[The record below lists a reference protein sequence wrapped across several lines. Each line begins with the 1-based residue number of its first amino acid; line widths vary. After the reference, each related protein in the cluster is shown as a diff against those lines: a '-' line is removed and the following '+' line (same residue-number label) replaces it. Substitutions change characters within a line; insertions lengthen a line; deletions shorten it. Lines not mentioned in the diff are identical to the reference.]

1 MMHSKDKY
9 EVNPQSRATLSDRL
23 SSYYGN
29 FRSILLGR
37 RSTYDVDE
45 TFPTADDSHPSTFKE
60 KETIAEEISLRP
72 KCLDLQ
78 RTMNREAHRTS
89 SYEIPNLILRRGQTF
104 DMSIAFDRVF
114 SEQDDTFTLQFVT
127 GRKPM
132 QSKGTVIS
140 VHKAREV
147 NPGSWGYQITEI
159 DEKKVSIKVCTSAS
173 AIVGKYQLFVDT
185 VHKLKDGASQKC
197 RYCHPDD
204 IFVIFNPWCVGDS
217 VYLEEETHREE
228 FVLNETGRIW
238 MGTVGKFCVRPW
250 NFAQFDDVCL
260 MAALSMM
267 EKSELGDPARGNPL
281 LVVKALS
288 RVINNNERDGGV
300 LVGNW
305 SGKYDDGISPYAWNG
320 SSSILE
326 EFLKKRKGVKY
337 GQCWTFSAIATTVF
351 RALGIPTRC
360 ITNFRSAHDSD
371 YSIQI
376 DNFWTPEGRPR
387 KMMDDTI
394 WDFHVWNES
403 WFRRPDLPEGY
414 DGWQAFDPTP
424 QECYEGV
431 FTCGPC
437 PVRAIRNGDLYLG
450 YDTKFLFAEVNGDRV
465 FWTVDSEGNMTPVF
479 KDIDVVG
486 KFMSTKAVNT
496 ISRDDVTSKYKHE
509 TVSIEKADVITKA
522 NGFCG
527 RTDVT
532 IQKPSASDVVFSL
545 SGDVQKSG
553 DMEIELKMANNS
565 EEPRIVEVYMI
576 AVATK
581 YTAVPLIELKESNST
596 NVLEPRKDSVSS
608 LSLKGTEYL
617 STLDADS
624 HISLY
629 VMATVKETSQV
640 YLKREIYRVEQP
652 NLELKT
658 EGSAVVG
665 KPFDVIVKLVNP
677 LSVPL
682 TGGSLCMEGPGMVK
696 PSSVKI
702 KKSIGPNEEF
712 RETIQVKP
720 RRAGRREII
729 ASFQCKQLCNV
740 TGVVEVDVV
749 NESKN

>member
-9 EVNPQSRATLSDRL
+9 EVNPTARASLGDRL

-29 FRSILLGR
+29 IRSILLGR
-37 RSTYDVDE
+37 RSTYEVEE
-45 TFPTADDSHPSTFKE
+45 TFPNVDEGHSTTAKE
-60 KETIAEEISLRP
+60 KEATAEEISLKP

-78 RTMNREAHRTS
+78 RSLNREAHRTS

-104 DMSIAFDRVF
+104 DMSILFDRVF
-114 SEQDDTFTLQFVT
+114 SEQDDTMTLQFVT
-127 GRKPM
+127 GRKPI

-140 VHKAREV
+140 VHKVRELQ
-147 NPGSWGYQITEI
+147 PGTWGYQITGV
-159 DEKKVSIKVCTSAS
+159 DEKKVNIKVCTSAS
-173 AIVGKYQLFVDT
+173 SIVGKYQLFVDT
-185 VHKLKDGASQKC
+185 IHRPKDGAPQKC
-197 RYCHPDD
+197 RHCHPDD
-204 IFVIFNPWCVGDS
+204 VFIIFNPWCETDS

-228 FVLNETGRIW
+228 YVLNETGRIW

-305 SGKYDDGISPYAWNG
+305 SGKYDDGVAPYAWNG
-320 SSSILE
+320 SASILE
-326 EFLKKRKGVKY
+326 EFLKKRKGVKF

-403 WFRRPDLPEGY
+403 WFRRPDLPDGY
-414 DGWQAFDPTP
+414 DGWQAFDSTP

-437 PVRAIRNGDLYLG
+437 SVRAIHNGELYLG
-450 YDTKFLFAEVNGDRV
+450 FDTNFLFAEVNGDRV
-465 FWTVDSEGNMTPVF
+465 YWTVDADGNMEAVY
-479 KDIDVVG
+479 KDCDVVG

-496 ISRDDVTSKYKHE
+496 ISRDDVTSKYKHDAD
-509 TVSIEKADVITKA
+509 SIEKADVILKA
-522 NGFCG
+522 NKFCG
-527 RTDVT
+527 RTDVQ
-532 IQKPSASDVVFSL
+532 IRKPSATDVKFSL
-545 SGDVQKSG
+545 NGDVQKSG
-553 DMEIELKMANNS
+553 DIDVELKMLNTS

-576 AVATK
+576 IVGTK
-581 YTAVPLIELKESNST
+581 YTAVPLSDLKDSSST
-596 NVLEPRKDSVSS
+596 NVLEPNKDSVSS
-608 LSLKGTEYL
+608 ISLKATEYFN
-617 STLDADS
+617 SIDADS
-624 HISLY
+624 HISVY
-629 VMATVKETSQV
+629 VMASVKETQQV
-640 YLKREIYRVEQP
+640 YIKREIFRVEQP

-677 LSVPL
+677 LSIPL
-682 TGGSLCMEGPGMVK
+682 TGGSICMEGPGMVK

-702 KKSIGPNEEF
+702 KKSIGPNEEI

-740 TGVVEVDVV
+740 TGVVEVDIV

>member
-37 RSTYDVDE
+37 RSTYDVEE
-45 TFPTADDSHPSTFKE
+45 TFPTADDSHTSTFKE
-60 KETIAEEISLRP
+60 KEAVTEEISLKP

-147 NPGSWGYQITEI
+147 NPGTWGYQITEI

-260 MAALSMM
+260 VAALSMM

-479 KDIDVVG
+479 KDCDAVG

-509 TVSIEKADVITKA
+509 ADSIEKADVISKA
-522 NGFCG
+522 NKFCG
-527 RTDVT
+527 RTDIT
-532 IQKPSASDVVFSL
+532 IQKPSASDVEFSL

-553 DMEIELKMANNS
+553 DMEIELKMVNNS

-576 AVATK
+576 VVATK
-581 YTAVPLIELKESNST
+581 YTAVPLIELKDSNST

-608 LSLKGTEYL
+608 LNLKGTEYL
-617 STLDADS
+617 SSLDADS